1 MLLLINLLAFQYLYR
16 LNYKIIRALKS
27 YLRLNKGKSV
37 LRTNTG
43 CHSKLCWYPNT
54 CNWSSS
60 HKSSGW
66 LFDLW
71 CFPPPQSP
79 FSSWLMSQWWL
90 AVYPSDSVFLSSKK
104 LWLDGPGPGPQI
116 IGTFVFHI
124 VSLLFPVFFNIVG
137 NIVVVSLDRSAVF
150 LSPSCQGLLAV
161 MR

>member
-1 MLLLINLLAFQYLYR
+1 MKHLGGILLLTNLLAFQYLYR

-27 YLRLNKGKSV
+27 YLQLNKGKSV

-66 LFDLW
+66 VGCLIFDVFLLLNH
-71 CFPPPQSP
+71 QSP
-79 FSSWLMSQWWL
+79 PDWWL
-90 AVYPSDSVFLSSKK
+90 AVDPSDSVFLSSKK
-104 LWLDGPGPGPQI
+104 LWLGGPGPGPQI

-124 VSLLFPVFFNIVG
+124 VSLLFPVFFNIIG
-137 NIVVVSLDRSAVF
+137 GIVVVSLD
-150 LSPSCQGLLAV
+150 
-161 MR
+161 

>member
-66 LFDLW
+66 VGCLIFDVFLLLNRHS
-71 CFPPPQSP
+71 PPD
-79 FSSWLMSQWWL
+79 WWR
-90 AVYPSDSVFLSSKK
+90 AVDISDSVFLSSKK
-104 LWLDGPGPGPQI
+104 LWLGEPGPGPQI
-116 IGTFVFHI
+116 IGTFVFDI

-137 NIVVVSLDRSAVF
+137 EIVVVSLDWSAVF
-150 LSPSCQGLLAV
+150 PAKGYWL
-161 MR
+161 

>member
-66 LFDLW
+66 VGCLIFDVFLLLNHHS
-71 CFPPPQSP
+71 PPD
-79 FSSWLMSQWWL
+79 WWL
-90 AVYPSDSVFLSSKK
+90 AVDPSDI
-104 LWLDGPGPGPQI
+104 WLR
-116 IGTFVFHI
+116 F
-124 VSLLFPVFFNIVG
+124 SLLKEIMAGWTWAWSTHNRNFCLWCRQSPFPRVLQYRWRNCCCFSRLISCV
-137 NIVVVSLDRSAVF
+137 
-150 LSPSCQGLLAV
+150 SCQGLLAV

>member
-1 MLLLINLLAFQYLYR
+1 MKHLGGMLLLINLLAFQYLYR

-27 YLRLNKGKSV
+27 YLQLKKGKSV

-66 LFDLW
+66 VGCLIFDVFLLLNHHS
-71 CFPPPQSP
+71 PPD
-79 FSSWLMSQWWL
+79 WWL
-90 AVYPSDSVFLSSKK
+90 AVDPSDSVFLSSKK
-104 LWLDGPGPGPQI
+104 LWRGGPGPGPQI
-116 IGTFVFHI
+116 IGTFVFDI

-137 NIVVVSLDRSAVF
+137 EIVAVSLDWSAVF
-150 LSPSCQGLLAV
+150 PAKGYWL
-161 MR
+161 